1 MTKNKYIPTIGSL
14 YVNYVFQG
22 IAAIIISQNMSVLIE
37 NWDASFK
44 EVSLVLS
51 AIGMGRILSVNFAGV
66 LSDKLGRR
74 QSILL
79 GIFSYIVFFIGIPF
93 SPNYIWAFV
102 FAIFAGFGNAFLDTG
117 TYPVV
122 IEAFENSSRNSTLSV
137 LNKAFISIGQLIFPI
152 VTRFTLQNDYYFGWP
167 FIVSAIFMVLN
178 LLLTCHL
185 PFPTVQNEN
194 VAEKNEE
201 NLDERK
207 VTNAKETGA
216 NFKIEGIALLVFSFV
231 SVSLFNIFITW
242 IPSFAQDVL
251 QMNEADSLVLVSYY
265 SIFSFI
271 SVFVTSFIVKQGIHI
286 PKFIIFCTSI
296 TGLSLTV
303 MLLYPSFLT
312 VMLANF
318 CIGFFAA
325 GGIWQLGLIILLE
338 FFPFKRGV
346 ITSFYSLA
354 TSVSVMGIPYLTGIL
369 AEQNMYYVFVL
380 NAGLA
385 FLGAI
390 CLVPVYKRYQIIF
403 NK

>member
-167 FIVSAIFMVLN
+167 FIVSALCMILN
-178 LLLTCHL
+178 LLLTFHL
-185 PFPTVQNEN
+185 PFPAVQNEN

-201 NLDERK
+201 NLDERQ
-207 VTNAKETGA
+207 VTNVKETGA

-296 TGLSLTV
+296 TGLALTV